1 MRGLNRERGALR
13 SLREIPNAL
22 DPKEKRMSKRVA
34 LSVVAVFLACLTAQ
48 AQDAKPA
55 GEQPKTDSVN
65 MEKMSKKPV
74 SVVGTVSDDGLTL
87 LGDKDSK
94 KWKVINPD
102 FVKEN
107 AGQHVRV
114 SGRVSK
120 DNREIVVSS
129 VMVEEEEPVIAKK
142 DDAAFRR

>member
-1 MRGLNRERGALR
+1 MRRRAALAIAAI
-13 SLREIPNAL
+13 L
-22 DPKEKRMSKRVA
+22 
-34 LSVVAVFLACLTAQ
+34 LACVTAN
-48 AQDAKPA
+48 AQETKPA
-55 GEQPKTDSVN
+55 GEQPKTDTMN
-65 MEKMSKKPV
+65 MEKMSKKPI
-74 SVVGTVSDDGLTL
+74 SVIGTVSDDGMTL

-120 DNREIVVSS
+120 DGGEILVSS
-129 VMVEEEEPVIAKK
+129 VMVQEEAPVVAKK

>member
-1 MRGLNRERGALR
+1 MR
-13 SLREIPNAL
+13 
-22 DPKEKRMSKRVA
+22 KRVGLA
-34 LSVVAVFLACLTAQ
+34 MAAIFLACFTAN
-48 AQDAKPA
+48 AQEGKSA
-55 GEQPKTDSVN
+55 GEQAKTDAVN
-65 MEKMSKKPV
+65 TEKMSKKPI
-74 SVVGTVSDDGLTL
+74 SVTGTVSDDGMTL

-120 DNREIVVSS
+120 DNGEILVSS
-129 VMVEEEEPVIAKK
+129 VMVQEEAPVAAKK
-142 DDAAFRR
+142 DDAALRR

>member
-1 MRGLNRERGALR
+1 MRGLNRARGVLR
-13 SLREIPNAL
+13 GLLEILNAL
-22 DPKEKRMSKRVA
+22 DPKEKQMRKRIA
-34 LSVVAVFLACLTAQ
+34 LSVAAIFLVCLTAQ
-48 AQDAKPA
+48 SQDAKPA
-55 GEQPKTDSVN
+55 GEQPKTDSVS

-120 DNREIVVSS
+120 DNSEILVSS
-129 VMVEEEEPVIAKK
+129 VMVQEEEPVIAKK
-142 DDAAFRR
+142 DDAAIRR